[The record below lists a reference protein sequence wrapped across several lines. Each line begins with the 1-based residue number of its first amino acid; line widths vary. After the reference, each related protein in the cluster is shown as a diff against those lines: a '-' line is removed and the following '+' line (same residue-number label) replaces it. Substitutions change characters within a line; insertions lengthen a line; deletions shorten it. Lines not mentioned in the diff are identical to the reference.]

1 MTKKEYIKY
10 ILKELKGVWEL
21 SEPFLKV
28 IDIVNDDEII
38 NLFFIF
44 LKRNIKKC
52 KDKKAINILKK
63 HRDKLKLY
71 LNEEK
76 KEESNDR
83 NELLELEDKL
93 EILF

>member
-10 ILKELKGVWEL
+10 ILEEFKGVWEL

-44 LKRNIKKC
+44 LK
-52 KDKKAINILKK
+52 
-63 HRDKLKLY
+63 
-71 LNEEK
+71 
-76 KEESNDR
+76 
-83 NELLELEDKL
+83 
-93 EILF
+93 